1 MMSPKVSVF
10 TSHRERNL
18 WAALVIVLVAIY
30 ATLGQA
36 PAIAAGLR
44 ERGNLT
50 ATLVLVF
57 LLSLVVISVAF
68 IRRRPGRAELAVG
81 LGILIVYLMAWIRIG
96 VGTLEERTHLFEYS
110 LVAALVH
117 EALLERRRKKRVPAL
132 CGRKKRVPAPALLA
146 LIVSILLGWLDE
158 GIQALLPNRVYD
170 ITDVAFNALA
180 ATMIIGARWLLA
192 FVRRRAAAR

>member
-1 MMSPKVSVF
+1 MMSVF
-10 TSHRERNL
+10 SSHRERVI

-50 ATLVLVF
+50 ATLVLAF

-68 IRRRPGRAELAVG
+68 IRRRPGRAEIAVG
-81 LGILIVYLMAWIRIG
+81 LGILMVYLMAWLRIG

-117 EALLERRRKKRVPAL
+117 EALLERRQN
-132 CGRKKRVPAPALLA
+132 GRRVPAPALLA
-146 LIVSILLGWLDE
+146 WIVSVLLGWLDE
-158 GIQALLPNRVYD
+158 GIQSLLPNRVYD
-170 ITDVAFNALA
+170 NMDVLFNALA
-180 ATMIIGARWLLA
+180 ATMIIGARWILA
-192 FVRRRAAAR
+192 FVRRRAAGRGRGKRVGSRCVK

>member
-1 MMSPKVSVF
+1 MMSPKMSVF
-10 TSHRERNL
+10 SSPRERKL
-18 WAALVIVLVAIY
+18 WAALAIVLVAIY

-81 LGILIVYLMAWIRIG
+81 LGILIVYLMAWVRIG
-96 VGTLEERTHLFEYS
+96 VGTMEERTHLFEYS

-117 EALLERRRKKRVPAL
+117 EALLERRRN
-132 CGRKKRVPAPALLA
+132 GRRVPAPALLA
-146 LIVSILLGWLDE
+146 LIVSVLLGWLDE

-192 FVRRRAAAR
+192 FVRRRVAA